1 MPDEKITFD
10 KAARVV
16 FTVCAVLAAYFV
28 LDYLSAVLLPF
39 AVAWLLAYLLY
50 PLVLFI
56 QHRLRVRS
64 RALSIVLTVLLVIA
78 VVIGLMMFIIPPM
91 VEQFNIFTKL
101 ASDYLHNV
109 TKIDNFP
116 SAIKDYLAANSKDI
130 EVFLKSEKFSSDV
143 KDVLPQLFSFM
154 GKTMSIIWSILAS
167 CIVLLY
173 MCFILMDYEY
183 LSKNWIRIFPKHV
196 RPFWSELMG
205 DVKDALNNYIRGQ
218 GLVALTMGVLFC
230 IGFTIIGFP
239 MAIGLGIMIG
249 IMDMVPYLHTL
260 ALIPTAF
267 LAALKAAESGQNY
280 WVVLASALA
289 VFAIVQLIIDAIV
302 TPKIMG
308 KRMGLNPAVLLLSL
322 SVWGALL
329 GFIGLII
336 ALPATTVIISYW
348 QRYVTKDKMTEA
360 TPETIPETTP
370 ENKPKE

>member
-16 FTVCAVLAAYFV
+16 FTVCAVLATYFV

-101 ASDYLHNV
+101 VSDYLHNV

-267 LAALKAAESGQNY
+267 LAALKAAETGQNY

-348 QRYVTKDKMTEA
+348 QRYVTKDEMA
-360 TPETIPETTP
+360 ETDS
-370 ENKPKE
+370 ENKPAE